1 MARAPLGKPVFVVNA
16 LDPSRRMPVP
26 LKPSMV
32 VALRVISVWLEHAPI
47 SPPPMSARS
56 IEPRVFAG
64 PLRLVFKGIVL
75 PLIPRVAALW
85 IIPMACAPE
94 ARFAKMGCAWPRPA
108 KAAAIYVPRVHFA
121 MARAL
126 VCLIPVSRFTQTGF
140 VKIRHL
146 FAKAAFA

>member
-32 VALRVISVWLEHAPI
+32 VALRVTSVWPEPAPI
-47 SPPPMSARS
+47 SPPPMSALS
-56 IEPRVFAG
+56 IEPRVFAD
-64 PLRLVFKGIVL
+64 PLRPVFKGIVL
-75 PLIPRVAALW
+75 PLIPPVAAPW
-85 IIPMACAPE
+85 IIPMAYAPE
-94 ARFAKMGCAWPRPA
+94 DRFVKMGCVWLRPA
-108 KAAAIYVPRVHFA
+108 KAAATYVTRVHFA

-140 VKIRHL
+140 VKIPHL